1 MDAMKPMESQG
12 HAPRVVSFFDP
23 ETFTGTHVVI
33 DEGTKHC
40 ALVDCV
46 LDYDPKSGMTS
57 TASADALIA
66 WVKGEALTVDWILET
81 HVHADHLSAAP
92 YLQAALGGQ
101 TAIGSAVTLVQ
112 SVFKGLFNAED
123 SFAPDGSQFD
133 VLFDDGATFAIGDL
147 TCTVIHTPGHTPACV
162 SYYVGDA
169 LFVGDTLFAPDF
181 GTARCD
187 FPGGDAKVLF
197 QSARKLL
204 ALPAETRVFLCH
216 DYMPGGREVI
226 LETSIGAERANNIH
240 VHEGVEE
247 AAFVAMRSARDATL
261 SMPVLILPSVQVN
274 MRAGELPPAEAN
286 GMRYLK
292 IPLNAF

>member
-123 SFAPDGSQFD
+123 SFAIDGSQFD

-197 QSARKLL
+197 QSVRKLL

-226 LETSIGAERANNIH
+226 LETSIVAERANNIH